1 MLKKENKFFIGKN
14 GLVKIMKI
22 KQG

>member
-1 MLKKENKFFIGKN
+1 MGLITYGMVL

-22 KQG
+22 ICR